1 MNHECI
7 DLSVLFNPS
16 IINSPY
22 RHEIESSVRTRVPHF
37 TSSELESRMEVVP
50 PIHLVVDGFES
61 VPEGVTVSCVLLL
74 MD

>member
-1 MNHECI
+1 MHRP
-7 DLSVLFNPS
+7 FGAFQS
-16 IINSPY
+16 IIKNSPY

-37 TSSELESRMEVVP
+37 TSSEPESRMEVVP

-61 VPEGVTVSCVLLL
+61 VSEGVILSCVLLL